1 MRTEAVEQYNHALK
15 TGQKYYKNAILHGE
29 YPYPLVLDDIV
40 QESAIAGYA
49 DLGLVQVPAD
59 RFVGTKSAGRTAALA
74 GNFMPLLEPTSEFA
88 AKWISLCDAH
98 LSEEGIRDAVECYE
112 FMGRFYIQ
120 EGNKRLSVLL
130 SYGAPRITAHVKRV
144 IPRWSEDHEVQVY
157 YEFMH
162 FYSLSGLYGI
172 DFRHRGSYAKLQAA
186 LGFEPEHV
194 WTDQERRSFSAGFS
208 HFRDALQKQRPG
220 QDQVTPAEALLT
232 WLQVFSFSDI
242 KDLTLPE
249 LSKRLDTLWPD
260 MLVQTDDSAIELST
274 EPDEKGK
281 NVISKIISIARP
293 DHLNIAFLYDAPPE
307 YSTWVQAHDEGR
319 QYLEDQLGSKVSV
332 KTYLPDGRDYEAVL
346 EEAIADGAELIFATD
361 AAMVS
366 ACRKAAALHKNV
378 RFLTCAVF
386 QPYTGVRMY
395 NGRTYECKFI
405 TGAIS
410 GIMAEG
416 NEIGYVANNPIYGT
430 PASVNAFALGARM
443 TNPNAVIRLD
453 WACLPGDP
461 VKRLLDSGV
470 SVISNREI
478 VSAGTVWKDF
488 ELGTFKLQKDGT
500 LVPLV
505 TPYWAWGKLYE
516 KIVHS
521 VFSGAWNDI
530 SDSKAINYWWGMAS
544 GVLDVHLSKHLPDG
558 VAGLGRILRT
568 GICNGSLQPFRM
580 RMFDQNGT
588 LRNDGE
594 HSFSPD
600 EIVSMDWFC
609 DNVVGRIPDYEELRP
624 EYAETMHILG
634 LYRKKLLPEAEGGQL

>member
-49 DLGLVQVPAD
+49 DLGLVQVPSD

-74 GNFMPLLEPTSEFA
+74 GNFMPLLEPSSEFA

-144 IPRWSEDHEVQVY
+144 IPRWSEDHDVQVY

-307 YSTWVQAHDEGR
+307 FSTWVQAHDEGWPESLR
-319 QYLEDQLGSKVSV
+319 QD
-332 KTYLPDGRDYEAVL
+332 LPA
-346 EEAIADGAELIFATD
+346 
-361 AAMVS
+361 
-366 ACRKAAALHKNV
+366 
-378 RFLTCAVF
+378 
-386 QPYTGVRMY
+386 
-395 NGRTYECKFI
+395 
-405 TGAIS
+405 
-410 GIMAEG
+410 
-416 NEIGYVANNPIYGT
+416 
-430 PASVNAFALGARM
+430 
-443 TNPNAVIRLD
+443 
-453 WACLPGDP
+453 
-461 VKRLLDSGV
+461 
-470 SVISNREI
+470 
-478 VSAGTVWKDF
+478 
-488 ELGTFKLQKDGT
+488 
-500 LVPLV
+500 
-505 TPYWAWGKLYE
+505 
-516 KIVHS
+516 
-521 VFSGAWNDI
+521 
-530 SDSKAINYWWGMAS
+530 
-544 GVLDVHLSKHLPDG
+544 
-558 VAGLGRILRT
+558 
-568 GICNGSLQPFRM
+568 
-580 RMFDQNGT
+580 
-588 LRNDGE
+588 
-594 HSFSPD
+594 
-600 EIVSMDWFC
+600 
-609 DNVVGRIPDYEELRP
+609 
-624 EYAETMHILG
+624 
-634 LYRKKLLPEAEGGQL
+634 